1 MAEFKR
7 VVITRKGQ
15 ALMAKLMSGSGTT
28 HFTAIKVSD
37 SSFNEDQL
45 EGLTSIGNVKQT
57 VSISK
62 VDRTNN
68 VAAEVE
74 GAISN
79 TNLTVG
85 YYMRTLGLY
94 AQDPDEGE
102 ILYAVTIASQAGY
115 MPPFNG
121 KTTSGAFFRIT
132 TTIGNADNLNVQVN
146 PSAVAT
152 IGEIN
157 DLQKQIDAM
166 KDVDKSLSN
175 RIEVLEKSNLVLYQ
189 RFTNKDQD
197 NEIAVLQNRASDL
210 EANRQTIHLLGHDW
224 SGLSDHT
231 SDSFKATRQFIV
243 NDTTLTSSNAFANA
257 KATGDAIKQNYQ
269 QLSQAIG
276 IIYAWLD
283 NLGNQQV
290 IVDIKNRL
298 SALEDSKKE
307 TK

>member
-62 VDRTNN
+62 VGRTNN

-74 GAISN
+74 GAILN

-102 ILYAVTIASQAGY
+102 ILYAVAIASQAGY

-166 KDVDKSLSN
+166 KKADELKIKA
-175 RIEVLEKSNLVLYQ
+175 IELENNS
-189 RFTNKDQD
+189 R
-197 NEIAVLQNRASDL
+197 
-210 EANRQTIHLLGHDW
+210 TIHLVSHNGTAI
-224 SGLSDHT
+224 SDHT
-231 SDSFKATRQFIV
+231 SNSLVGLKQIMIVDS
-243 NDTTLTSSNAFANA
+243 TLTNPNALANA
-257 KATGDAIKQNYQ
+257 KATGDAINTAYQ
-269 QLSQAIG
+269 QLSHAIG
-276 IIYAWLD
+276 LIMAILD
-283 NLGNQQV
+283 SLDKNQV
-290 IVDIKNRL
+290 IIDIKNRL
-298 SALEDSKKE
+298 AFLEDQKE
-307 TK
+307 NK

>member
-62 VDRTNN
+62 VGRTNN

-74 GAISN
+74 GAILN

-102 ILYAVTIASQAGY
+102 ILYAVAIASQAGY

-166 KDVDKSLSN
+166 KKADELKIKA
-175 RIEVLEKSNLVLYQ
+175 IELENNS
-189 RFTNKDQD
+189 R
-197 NEIAVLQNRASDL
+197 
-210 EANRQTIHLLGHDW
+210 TIHLVGHN
-224 SGLSDHT
+224 GTAISDHT
-231 SDSFKATRQFIV
+231 SNSLVGLKQIMIVDS
-243 NDTTLTSSNAFANA
+243 TLTNPNALANA
-257 KATGDAIKQNYQ
+257 KATGDAINTAYQ
-269 QLSQAIG
+269 QLSHAIG
-276 IIYAWLD
+276 LIMAILD
-283 NLGNQQV
+283 SLDKNQV
-290 IVDIKNRL
+290 IIDIKNRL
-298 SALEDSKKE
+298 AFLEDQKE
-307 TK
+307 NK

>member
-166 KDVDKSLSN
+166 KKVDELKIKT
-175 RIEVLEKSNLVLYQ
+175 IELENNS
-189 RFTNKDQD
+189 R
-197 NEIAVLQNRASDL
+197 
-210 EANRQTIHLLGHDW
+210 TIHLVSHNGTAI
-224 SGLSDHT
+224 SDHT
-231 SDSFKATRQFIV
+231 SNSLVGLKQIMIVDS
-243 NDTTLTSSNAFANA
+243 TLTNPNALANA
-257 KATGDAIKQNYQ
+257 KATGDAINTAYQ
-269 QLSQAIG
+269 QLSHAIG
-276 IIYAWLD
+276 LIMAVLD
-283 NLGNQQV
+283 SLDKNQV
-290 IVDIKNRL
+290 IIDIKNRL
-298 SALEDSKKE
+298 SALEDQKKE
-307 TK
+307 NK

>member
-45 EGLTSIGNVKQT
+45 EGLTSIGNVKRT

-166 KDVDKSLSN
+166 KKVDELKIKT
-175 RIEVLEKSNLVLYQ
+175 IELENNS
-189 RFTNKDQD
+189 R
-197 NEIAVLQNRASDL
+197 
-210 EANRQTIHLLGHDW
+210 TIHLVSHNGTAI
-224 SGLSDHT
+224 SDHT
-231 SDSFKATRQFIV
+231 SNSLVGLKQIMIVDS
-243 NDTTLTSSNAFANA
+243 TLTNPNALANA
-257 KATGDAIKQNYQ
+257 KATGDAINTAYQ
-269 QLSQAIG
+269 QLSHAIG
-276 IIYAWLD
+276 LIMAILD
-283 NLGNQQV
+283 SLDKNQV
-290 IVDIKNRL
+290 IIDIKNRL
-298 SALEDSKKE
+298 AFLEDQKE
-307 TK
+307 NK

>member
-166 KDVDKSLSN
+166 KKADELKIKT
-175 RIEVLEKSNLVLYQ
+175 IELENNS
-189 RFTNKDQD
+189 R
-197 NEIAVLQNRASDL
+197 
-210 EANRQTIHLLGHDW
+210 TIHLVGHN
-224 SGLSDHT
+224 GTAISDHT
-231 SDSFKATRQFIV
+231 SNSLVGLKQIMIVDS
-243 NDTTLTSSNAFANA
+243 TLTNPNALANA
-257 KATGDAIKQNYQ
+257 KATGDAINTAYQ
-269 QLSQAIG
+269 QLSHAIG
-276 IIYAWLD
+276 LIMAILD
-283 NLGNQQV
+283 SLDKNQV
-290 IVDIKNRL
+290 IIDIKNRL
-298 SALEDSKKE
+298 AFLEDQKE
-307 TK
+307 NK

>member
-166 KDVDKSLSN
+166 KKVDELKIKT
-175 RIEVLEKSNLVLYQ
+175 IELENNS
-189 RFTNKDQD
+189 R
-197 NEIAVLQNRASDL
+197 
-210 EANRQTIHLLGHDW
+210 TIHLVSHNGTAI
-224 SGLSDHT
+224 SDHT
-231 SDSFKATRQFIV
+231 SNSLVGLKQIMIVDS
-243 NDTTLTSSNAFANA
+243 TLTNPNGFANA

-290 IVDIKNRL
+290 IIDLKNRL

-307 TK
+307 NK

>member
-62 VDRTNN
+62 ADRTNN

-74 GAISN
+74 GAILN

-166 KDVDKSLSN
+166 KKVDELKIKT
-175 RIEVLEKSNLVLYQ
+175 IELENNSRTIRLV
-189 RFTNKDQD
+189 
-197 NEIAVLQNRASDL
+197 
-210 EANRQTIHLLGHDW
+210 GHN
-224 SGLSDHT
+224 GTAISDHT
-231 SDSFKATRQFIV
+231 SNSLVGLKQIMIVDS
-243 NDTTLTSSNAFANA
+243 TLTNPNGFANA
-257 KATGDAIKQNYQ
+257 KATGDAINTAYQ
-269 QLSQAIG
+269 QLSHAIG
-276 IIYAWLD
+276 LIMAVLD
-283 NLGNQQV
+283 SLDKNQV
-290 IVDIKNRL
+290 IIDIKNRL
-298 SALEDSKKE
+298 SALEDREKKE

>member
-15 ALMAKLMSGSGTT
+15 ALIAKLMSGSGTT

-166 KDVDKSLSN
+166 KKADELKIKA
-175 RIEVLEKSNLVLYQ
+175 IELENNS
-189 RFTNKDQD
+189 R
-197 NEIAVLQNRASDL
+197 
-210 EANRQTIHLLGHDW
+210 TIHLVSHNGTAI
-224 SGLSDHT
+224 SDHT
-231 SDSFKATRQFIV
+231 SNSLVGLKQIMIVDS
-243 NDTTLTSSNAFANA
+243 TLTNPNALANA
-257 KATGDAIKQNYQ
+257 KATGDAINTAYQ
-269 QLSQAIG
+269 QLSHAIG
-276 IIYAWLD
+276 LIMAILD
-283 NLGNQQV
+283 SLDKNQV
-290 IVDIKNRL
+290 IIDIKNRL
-298 SALEDSKKE
+298 AFLEDQKE
-307 TK
+307 NK

>member
-62 VDRTNN
+62 VGRTNN

-166 KDVDKSLSN
+166 KKADELKIKA
-175 RIEVLEKSNLVLYQ
+175 IELENNS
-189 RFTNKDQD
+189 R
-197 NEIAVLQNRASDL
+197 
-210 EANRQTIHLLGHDW
+210 TIHLVSHNGTAI
-224 SGLSDHT
+224 SDHT
-231 SDSFKATRQFIV
+231 SNSLVGLKQIMIVDS
-243 NDTTLTSSNAFANA
+243 TLTNPNALANA
-257 KATGDAIKQNYQ
+257 KATGDAINTAYQ
-269 QLSQAIG
+269 QLSHAIG
-276 IIYAWLD
+276 LIMAILD
-283 NLGNQQV
+283 SLDKNQV
-290 IVDIKNRL
+290 ITDIKNRL
-298 SALEDSKKE
+298 AFLEDQKGE
-307 TK
+307 

>member
-62 VDRTNN
+62 VDRSNN

-166 KDVDKSLSN
+166 KKVDELKIKT
-175 RIEVLEKSNLVLYQ
+175 IELENNS
-189 RFTNKDQD
+189 R
-197 NEIAVLQNRASDL
+197 
-210 EANRQTIHLLGHDW
+210 TIHLVGHN
-224 SGLSDHT
+224 GTVISDHT
-231 SDSFKATRQFIV
+231 SNSLVGLKQIMIVDS
-243 NDTTLTSSNAFANA
+243 TLTNPNGFANA
-257 KATGDAIKQNYQ
+257 KATGDAINTAYQ
-269 QLSQAIG
+269 QLSHAIG
-276 IIYAWLD
+276 LIMAILD
-283 NLGNQQV
+283 SLDKNQV
-290 IVDIKNRL
+290 IIDIKNRL
-298 SALEDSKKE
+298 SALEDQKKE
-307 TK
+307 NK

>member
-166 KDVDKSLSN
+166 KDVDVGLSN
-175 RIEVLEKSNLVLYQ
+175 R
-189 RFTNKDQD
+189 
-197 NEIAVLQNRASDL
+197 IAVLQNRASEL
-210 EANRQTIHLLGHDW
+210 EANRQTVHLLGHDW
-224 SGLSDHT
+224 NGLSGHT
-231 SDSFKATRQFIV
+231 SDSFNATRQFIA
-243 NDTTLTSSNAFANA
+243 NDVTLTNANAYANA

-276 IIYAWLD
+276 IICAWLD

-290 IVDIKNRL
+290 IIDLKNRL

>member
-166 KDVDKSLSN
+166 KKADELKIKA
-175 RIEVLEKSNLVLYQ
+175 IELENNS
-189 RFTNKDQD
+189 R
-197 NEIAVLQNRASDL
+197 
-210 EANRQTIHLLGHDW
+210 TIHLVSHNGTAI
-224 SGLSDHT
+224 SDHT
-231 SDSFKATRQFIV
+231 SNSLVGLKQIMIVDS
-243 NDTTLTSSNAFANA
+243 TLTNPNALANA
-257 KATGDAIKQNYQ
+257 KATGDAINTAYQ
-269 QLSQAIG
+269 QLSHAIG
-276 IIYAWLD
+276 LIMAILD
-283 NLGNQQV
+283 SLDKNQV
-290 IVDIKNRL
+290 IIDIKNRL
-298 SALEDSKKE
+298 AFLEDQKE
-307 TK
+307 NK

>member
-1 MAEFKR
+1 MAGFKR

-62 VDRTNN
+62 VDRTNT

-102 ILYAVTIASQAGY
+102 ILYAVTIASRAGY

-166 KDVDKSLSN
+166 KDVDVGLSN
-175 RIEVLEKSNLVLYQ
+175 R
-189 RFTNKDQD
+189 
-197 NEIAVLQNRASDL
+197 IAVLQNRASEL
-210 EANRQTIHLLGHDW
+210 EANRQTVHLLGHDW
-224 SGLSDHT
+224 NGLSGHT
-231 SDSFKATRQFIV
+231 SNSFNATRQFIV
-243 NDTTLTSSNAFANA
+243 NDATLTNANAFANA

-290 IVDIKNRL
+290 ITDIKNRL
-298 SALEDSKKE
+298 SALEDQKKE

>member
-74 GAISN
+74 GAILN

-166 KDVDKSLSN
+166 KKVDELKIKT
-175 RIEVLEKSNLVLYQ
+175 IELENNS
-189 RFTNKDQD
+189 R
-197 NEIAVLQNRASDL
+197 
-210 EANRQTIHLLGHDW
+210 TIHLVSHNGTAI
-224 SGLSDHT
+224 SDHT
-231 SDSFKATRQFIV
+231 SNSLVGLKQIMIVDS
-243 NDTTLTSSNAFANA
+243 TLTNPNGFANA
-257 KATGDAIKQNYQ
+257 KATGDAINTAYQ
-269 QLSQAIG
+269 QLSHAIG
-276 IIYAWLD
+276 LIMAVLD
-283 NLGNQQV
+283 SLDKNQV
-290 IVDIKNRL
+290 IIDIKNRL
-298 SALEDSKKE
+298 SALEDQKKE
-307 TK
+307 NK

>member
-62 VDRTNN
+62 VDRTNT

-166 KDVDKSLSN
+166 KDVDVGLSN
-175 RIEVLEKSNLVLYQ
+175 R
-189 RFTNKDQD
+189 
-197 NEIAVLQNRASDL
+197 IAVLQNRASEL
-210 EANRQTIHLLGHDW
+210 EANRQTVHLLGHDW
-224 SGLSDHT
+224 NGLSGHT
-231 SDSFKATRQFIV
+231 SNSFNATRQFIV
-243 NDTTLTSSNAFANA
+243 NDATLTNANAFANA

-276 IIYAWLD
+276 IIYAWRE

-290 IVDIKNRL
+290 IIDLKNRL

>member
-166 KDVDKSLSN
+166 KKVDELKIKT
-175 RIEVLEKSNLVLYQ
+175 IELENNS
-189 RFTNKDQD
+189 R
-197 NEIAVLQNRASDL
+197 
-210 EANRQTIHLLGHDW
+210 TIHLVSHNGTAI
-224 SGLSDHT
+224 SDHT
-231 SDSFKATRQFIV
+231 SNSLVGLKQIMIVDS
-243 NDTTLTSSNAFANA
+243 TLTNPNGFANA
-257 KATGDAIKQNYQ
+257 KATGDAINTAYQ
-269 QLSQAIG
+269 QLSHAIG
-276 IIYAWLD
+276 LIMAILD
-283 NLGNQQV
+283 SLDKNQV
-290 IVDIKNRL
+290 IIDIKNRL
-298 SALEDSKKE
+298 SALEDQKKE
-307 TK
+307 NK

>member
-166 KDVDKSLSN
+166 KKADELKIKT
-175 RIEVLEKSNLVLYQ
+175 IELENNS
-189 RFTNKDQD
+189 R
-197 NEIAVLQNRASDL
+197 
-210 EANRQTIHLLGHDW
+210 TIHLVSHNGTAI
-224 SGLSDHT
+224 SDHT
-231 SDSFKATRQFIV
+231 SNSLVGLKQIMIVDS
-243 NDTTLTSSNAFANA
+243 TLTNPNALANA
-257 KATGDAIKQNYQ
+257 KATGDAINTAYQ
-269 QLSQAIG
+269 QLSHAIG
-276 IIYAWLD
+276 MIMVILDSLDENRVII
-283 NLGNQQV
+283 
-290 IVDIKNRL
+290 DIKNRL
-298 SALEDSKKE
+298 SALEDREKKE
-307 TK
+307 NK

>member
-85 YYMRTLGLY
+85 YYMRALGLY

-157 DLQKQIDAM
+157 DLQKQIDGLMTKANEIESGVINNTRTIRILSH
-166 KDVDKSLSN
+166 DGKSLATAANATITARTEYIKTDSTLSDYGAVAN
-175 RIEVLEKSNLVLYQ
+175 AGAVGATIQQAFLILSASINQLVLNY
-189 RFTNKDQD
+189 N
-197 NEIAVLQNRASDL
+197 SL
-210 EANRQTIHLLGHDW
+210 ESNQT
-224 SGLSDHT
+224 
-231 SDSFKATRQFIV
+231 
-243 NDTTLTSSNAFANA
+243 
-257 KATGDAIKQNYQ
+257 
-269 QLSQAIG
+269 
-276 IIYAWLD
+276 
-283 NLGNQQV
+283 

-298 SALEDSKKE
+298 AFLEDQKNKE
-307 TK
+307 NNK

>member
-121 KTTSGAFFRIT
+121 KTTSGALFRIT

-166 KDVDKSLSN
+166 KKVDELKIKT
-175 RIEVLEKSNLVLYQ
+175 IELENNS
-189 RFTNKDQD
+189 R
-197 NEIAVLQNRASDL
+197 
-210 EANRQTIHLLGHDW
+210 TIHLVSHNGTAI
-224 SGLSDHT
+224 SDHT
-231 SDSFKATRQFIV
+231 SNSLVGLKQIMIVDS
-243 NDTTLTSSNAFANA
+243 TLTNPNGFANA
-257 KATGDAIKQNYQ
+257 KATGDAINTAYQ
-269 QLSQAIG
+269 QLSHAIG
-276 IIYAWLD
+276 LIMAVLD
-283 NLGNQQV
+283 SLDKNQV
-290 IVDIKNRL
+290 IIDIKNRL
-298 SALEDSKKE
+298 SALEEQKKE
-307 TK
+307 NK

>member
-166 KDVDKSLSN
+166 KDVDVGLSN
-175 RIEVLEKSNLVLYQ
+175 R
-189 RFTNKDQD
+189 
-197 NEIAVLQNRASDL
+197 IAVLQNRASEL
-210 EANRQTIHLLGHDW
+210 EANTQTVNLLGHDW
-224 SGLSDHT
+224 NGLSSHT
-231 SDSFKATRQFIV
+231 DDSFNATRQFIA
-243 NDTTLTSSNAFANA
+243 NDVTLTNANAYANA

-276 IIYAWLD
+276 IICAWLD

>member
-166 KDVDKSLSN
+166 KKVDELKIKT
-175 RIEVLEKSNLVLYQ
+175 IELENNS
-189 RFTNKDQD
+189 R
-197 NEIAVLQNRASDL
+197 
-210 EANRQTIHLLGHDW
+210 TIHLVSH
-224 SGLSDHT
+224 SGTAISDHT
-231 SDSFKATRQFIV
+231 SNSLVGLKQIMIVDS
-243 NDTTLTSSNAFANA
+243 TLTNPNGFANA
-257 KATGDAIKQNYQ
+257 KATGDAINTAYQ
-269 QLSQAIG
+269 QLSHAIG
-276 IIYAWLD
+276 LIMAVLD
-283 NLGNQQV
+283 SLDKNQV
-290 IVDIKNRL
+290 IIDIKNRL
-298 SALEDSKKE
+298 SALEDQKKE

>member
-62 VDRTNN
+62 VGRTNN

-166 KDVDKSLSN
+166 KKADELKIKA
-175 RIEVLEKSNLVLYQ
+175 IELENNS
-189 RFTNKDQD
+189 R
-197 NEIAVLQNRASDL
+197 
-210 EANRQTIHLLGHDW
+210 TIHLVSHNGTAI
-224 SGLSDHT
+224 SDHT
-231 SDSFKATRQFIV
+231 SNSLVGLKQIMIVDS
-243 NDTTLTSSNAFANA
+243 TLTNPNALANA
-257 KATGDAIKQNYQ
+257 KATGDAINTAYQ
-269 QLSQAIG
+269 QLSHAIG
-276 IIYAWLD
+276 LIMAILD
-283 NLGNQQV
+283 SLDKNQV
-290 IVDIKNRL
+290 IIDIKNRL
-298 SALEDSKKE
+298 AFLEDQKE
-307 TK
+307 NK

>member
-166 KDVDKSLSN
+166 KDVDVGLSN
-175 RIEVLEKSNLVLYQ
+175 R
-189 RFTNKDQD
+189 
-197 NEIAVLQNRASDL
+197 IAVLQNRASDL

>member
-166 KDVDKSLSN
+166 KKVDELKIKT
-175 RIEVLEKSNLVLYQ
+175 IELENNS
-189 RFTNKDQD
+189 R
-197 NEIAVLQNRASDL
+197 
-210 EANRQTIHLLGHDW
+210 TIHLVSHNGTAI
-224 SGLSDHT
+224 SDHT
-231 SDSFKATRQFIV
+231 SNSLVGLKQIMIVDS
-243 NDTTLTSSNAFANA
+243 TLTNPNGFANA
-257 KATGDAIKQNYQ
+257 KATGDAINTAYQ
-269 QLSQAIG
+269 QLSHAIG
-276 IIYAWLD
+276 LIMAVLD
-283 NLGNQQV
+283 SLDKNQV
-290 IVDIKNRL
+290 IIDIKNRL
-298 SALEDSKKE
+298 SALEDQKKE

>member
-62 VDRTNN
+62 VGRTNN

-166 KDVDKSLSN
+166 KDVDKGLSN
-175 RIEVLEKSNLVLYQ
+175 RIEVLEKSN
-189 RFTNKDQD
+189 
-197 NEIAVLQNRASDL
+197 L

-276 IIYAWLD
+276 TIYAWLE

-290 IVDIKNRL
+290 ITDIKNRL
-298 SALEDSKKE
+298 SALEDQKKE

>member
-166 KDVDKSLSN
+166 KKVDELKIKT
-175 RIEVLEKSNLVLYQ
+175 IELENNS
-189 RFTNKDQD
+189 R
-197 NEIAVLQNRASDL
+197 
-210 EANRQTIHLLGHDW
+210 TIHLVSHNGTAI
-224 SGLSDHT
+224 SDHT
-231 SDSFKATRQFIV
+231 SNSLVGLKQIMIVDS
-243 NDTTLTSSNAFANA
+243 TLTNPNGFANA
-257 KATGDAIKQNYQ
+257 KATGDAINTAYQ
-269 QLSQAIG
+269 QLSHAIG
-276 IIYAWLD
+276 LTMTVLD
-283 NLGNQQV
+283 SLDKNQV
-290 IVDIKNRL
+290 IIDIKNRL
-298 SALEDSKKE
+298 SALEDQKKE
-307 TK
+307 NK

>member
-74 GAISN
+74 GAILN

-102 ILYAVTIASQAGY
+102 ILYAVAIASQAGY

-166 KDVDKSLSN
+166 KDVDVGLSN
-175 RIEVLEKSNLVLYQ
+175 R
-189 RFTNKDQD
+189 
-197 NEIAVLQNRASDL
+197 IAVLQNRASEL
-210 EANRQTIHLLGHDW
+210 ETNRQTIHLLGHDW
-224 SGLSDHT
+224 KGISGHASQQ
-231 SDSFKATRQFIV
+231 FKATRQFIA
-243 NDTTLTSSNAFANA
+243 NDVTLTNSNGFANA

-276 IIYAWLD
+276 IIYSWLE

-290 IVDIKNRL
+290 IIDLKNRL
-298 SALEDSKKE
+298 SALEDQKKE

>member
-166 KDVDKSLSN
+166 KKVDELKIKT
-175 RIEVLEKSNLVLYQ
+175 IELENNS
-189 RFTNKDQD
+189 R
-197 NEIAVLQNRASDL
+197 
-210 EANRQTIHLLGHDW
+210 TIHLVGHN
-224 SGLSDHT
+224 GTAISDHT
-231 SDSFKATRQFIV
+231 SNSLVGLKQIMIVDS
-243 NDTTLTSSNAFANA
+243 TLTNPNGFANA
-257 KATGDAIKQNYQ
+257 KATGDAINTAYQ
-269 QLSQAIG
+269 QLSHAIG
-276 IIYAWLD
+276 LIMAVLD
-283 NLGNQQV
+283 SLDKNQV
-290 IVDIKNRL
+290 IIDIKNRL
-298 SALEDSKKE
+298 SALEDQKKE

>member
-62 VDRTNN
+62 VGRTNN

-166 KDVDKSLSN
+166 KKADELKIKA
-175 RIEVLEKSNLVLYQ
+175 IELENNS
-189 RFTNKDQD
+189 R
-197 NEIAVLQNRASDL
+197 
-210 EANRQTIHLLGHDW
+210 TIHLVSHNGTAI
-224 SGLSDHT
+224 SDHT
-231 SDSFKATRQFIV
+231 SNSLVGLKQIMIVDS
-243 NDTTLTSSNAFANA
+243 TLTNPNALANA
-257 KATGDAIKQNYQ
+257 KATGDAINTAYQ
-269 QLSQAIG
+269 QLSHAIG
-276 IIYAWLD
+276 LIMAILD
-283 NLGNQQV
+283 SLDKNQV
-290 IVDIKNRL
+290 ITDIKNRL
-298 SALEDSKKE
+298 AFLEDQKE
-307 TK
+307 NK

>member
-132 TTIGNADNLNVQVN
+132 TTIGNADNLNVQVS

-166 KDVDKSLSN
+166 KDVDVGLSN
-175 RIEVLEKSNLVLYQ
+175 R
-189 RFTNKDQD
+189 
-197 NEIAVLQNRASDL
+197 IAVLQNRASEL

-243 NDTTLTSSNAFANA
+243 NDTTLTNSNAFANA

-276 IIYAWLD
+276 IIYAWLE

-290 IVDIKNRL
+290 IIDLKNRL

>member
-37 SSFNEDQL
+37 SSFNDDQL
-45 EGLTSIGNVKQT
+45 EGLTSIGNVRQT
-57 VSISK
+57 VEISK
-62 VDRTNN
+62 VDRTNS

-166 KDVDKSLSN
+166 KKVDTGLDN
-175 RIEVLEKSNLVLYQ
+175 RVKVLENSAFVPYQ
-189 RFTNKDQD
+189 RFTNADD
-197 NEIAVLQNRASDL
+197 AR
-210 EANRQTIHLLGHDW
+210 RW
-224 SGLSDHT
+224 SEKTHGLAEVV
-231 SDSFKATRQFIV
+231 DS
-243 NDTTLTSSNAFANA
+243 
-257 KATGDAIKQNYQ
+257 
-269 QLSQAIG
+269 
-276 IIYAWLD
+276 
-283 NLGNQQV
+283 
-290 IVDIKNRL
+290 
-298 SALEDSKKE
+298 
-307 TK
+307 

>member
-166 KDVDKSLSN
+166 KDVDVGLSN
-175 RIEVLEKSNLVLYQ
+175 R
-189 RFTNKDQD
+189 
-197 NEIAVLQNRASDL
+197 IAVLQNRASEL
-210 EANRQTIHLLGHDW
+210 EANRQTVHLLGHDW
-224 SGLSDHT
+224 NGLSGHT
-231 SDSFKATRQFIV
+231 SNSFNATRQFIV
-243 NDTTLTSSNAFANA
+243 NDATLTNANAFANA

-276 IIYAWLD
+276 IIYAWLG

-290 IVDIKNRL
+290 IIDLKNRL

>member
-62 VDRTNN
+62 ADRTNN

-166 KDVDKSLSN
+166 KKIDELKIKT
-175 RIEVLEKSNLVLYQ
+175 IELENNS
-189 RFTNKDQD
+189 R
-197 NEIAVLQNRASDL
+197 
-210 EANRQTIHLLGHDW
+210 TIHLVGHN
-224 SGLSDHT
+224 GTAISDHT
-231 SDSFKATRQFIV
+231 SNSLVGLKQIMIVDS
-243 NDTTLTSSNAFANA
+243 TLTNPNALANA
-257 KATGDAIKQNYQ
+257 KATGDAINTAYQ
-269 QLSQAIG
+269 QLSHAIG
-276 IIYAWLD
+276 LIMAVLD
-283 NLGNQQV
+283 SLDKNQV
-290 IVDIKNRL
+290 IIDIKNRL
-298 SALEDSKKE
+298 SALEDQKKE
-307 TK
+307 NK

>member
-166 KDVDKSLSN
+166 KDVDVGLSN
-175 RIEVLEKSNLVLYQ
+175 R
-189 RFTNKDQD
+189 
-197 NEIAVLQNRASDL
+197 IAVLQNRASEL
-210 EANRQTIHLLGHDW
+210 EANRQTVHLLGHDW
-224 SGLSDHT
+224 NGLSGHT
-231 SDSFKATRQFIV
+231 SDSFNATRQFIV
-243 NDTTLTSSNAFANA
+243 NDATLTNANAFANA

-276 IIYAWLD
+276 IIYAWLE

-290 IVDIKNRL
+290 IIDLKNRL

>member
-85 YYMRTLGLY
+85 YYMRTLVLY

-166 KDVDKSLSN
+166 KKVDELKIKT
-175 RIEVLEKSNLVLYQ
+175 IELENNS
-189 RFTNKDQD
+189 R
-197 NEIAVLQNRASDL
+197 
-210 EANRQTIHLLGHDW
+210 TIHLVSHNGTAI
-224 SGLSDHT
+224 SDHT
-231 SDSFKATRQFIV
+231 SNSLVGLKQIMIVDS
-243 NDTTLTSSNAFANA
+243 TLTNPNGFANA
-257 KATGDAIKQNYQ
+257 KATGDAINTAYQ
-269 QLSQAIG
+269 QLSHAIG
-276 IIYAWLD
+276 LIMAVLD
-283 NLGNQQV
+283 SLDKNQV
-290 IVDIKNRL
+290 IIDIKNRL
-298 SALEDSKKE
+298 SALEDQKKE

>member
-166 KDVDKSLSN
+166 KKVDELKIKT
-175 RIEVLEKSNLVLYQ
+175 IELENNS
-189 RFTNKDQD
+189 R
-197 NEIAVLQNRASDL
+197 
-210 EANRQTIHLLGHDW
+210 TIHLVSHNGTAI
-224 SGLSDHT
+224 SDHT
-231 SDSFKATRQFIV
+231 FNSLVGLKQIMIVDS
-243 NDTTLTSSNAFANA
+243 TLTNPNGFANA
-257 KATGDAIKQNYQ
+257 KATGDAINTAYQ
-269 QLSQAIG
+269 QLSHAIG
-276 IIYAWLD
+276 LIMAVLD
-283 NLGNQQV
+283 SLDKNQV
-290 IVDIKNRL
+290 IIDIKNRL
-298 SALEDSKKE
+298 SALEDQKKE

>member
-74 GAISN
+74 GAILN

-166 KDVDKSLSN
+166 KKVDELKIKT
-175 RIEVLEKSNLVLYQ
+175 IELENNS
-189 RFTNKDQD
+189 R
-197 NEIAVLQNRASDL
+197 
-210 EANRQTIHLLGHDW
+210 TIHLVSHNGTAI
-224 SGLSDHT
+224 SDHT
-231 SDSFKATRQFIV
+231 SNSLVGLKQIMIVDS
-243 NDTTLTSSNAFANA
+243 TLTNPNGFANA
-257 KATGDAIKQNYQ
+257 KATGDAINTAYQ
-269 QLSQAIG
+269 QLSHAIG
-276 IIYAWLD
+276 LIMAVLD
-283 NLGNQQV
+283 SLDKNQV
-290 IVDIKNRL
+290 IIDIKNRL
-298 SALEDSKKE
+298 SALEDQKKE